1 MVSERLIKIYYD
13 KLKKPTIIYGLVL
26 HPFMIDN
33 KIIWEVENP
42 NDVSFSSN
50 VVEGHLE
57 EMLHNFLTLAG
68 IVKEYSTSPSVNW
81 RELSQN
87 YCRLSKSDVHISKDL
102 SNKINQQCDRFNSI
116 RLKDDNLTLT
126 SDCYVKDWS
135 IEYPDTEALY
145 FHVSLELTNPRISG
159 NVGPEEVDYDT
170 VSQFLE
176 EFMYNDTSS
185 EQETDSVWQ
194 IIREVYNEK
203 NMFDDTYMYY
213 VGLIKYY
220 DSFGNNLLN

>member
-13 KLKKPTIIYGLVL
+13 KLKKPTILNGLVL
-26 HPFMIDN
+26 HPFMVDN
-33 KIIWEVENP
+33 KIKWEVENP
-42 NDVSFSSN
+42 NDVSYSSN

-57 EMLHNFLTLAG
+57 EMLHKFLTLAG
-68 IVKEYSTSPSVNW
+68 LVNGYSVNPSVDW
-81 RELSQN
+81 SELSQN
-87 YCRLSKSDVHISKDL
+87 YCRLSETDVHIGKDL
-102 SNKINQQCDRFNSI
+102 INKINQQCDRFNSI

-159 NVGPEEVDYDT
+159 DVGPEEVDYDT

-185 EQETDSVWQ
+185 EQETDLLWK
-194 IIREVYNEK
+194 IIIPIMDDP
-203 NMFDDTYMYY
+203 NMYDRDYMFS
-213 VGLIKYY
+213 VGLINFY
-220 DSFGNNLLN
+220 DNFGDKLG